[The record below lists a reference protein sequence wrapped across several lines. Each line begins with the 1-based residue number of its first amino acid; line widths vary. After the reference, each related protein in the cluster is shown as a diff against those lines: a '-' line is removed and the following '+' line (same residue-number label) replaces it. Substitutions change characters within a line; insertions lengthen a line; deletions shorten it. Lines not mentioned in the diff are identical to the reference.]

1 MKAGHNIRTTKRN
14 NNGIKGESKN
24 LLGQT
29 LGSLEAVSVHIDNIT
44 YKNYL
49 TSSNPHPDTL
59 FLQLLAYHL
68 EVMTG
73 KNIQSFY
80 LTFILASIQACPT
93 ASRGSDAGVRSCI
106 QSWQRSRRGEGGEDG
121 AAPL

>member
-14 NNGIKGESKN
+14 TNGIKGESKN

-59 FLQLLAYHL
+59 F
-68 EVMTG
+68 
-73 KNIQSFY
+73 
-80 LTFILASIQACPT
+80 
-93 ASRGSDAGVRSCI
+93 
-106 QSWQRSRRGEGGEDG
+106 
-121 AAPL
+121 

>member
-49 TSSNPHPDTL
+49 TSSNPNPDTL
-59 FLQLLAYHL
+59 F
-68 EVMTG
+68 
-73 KNIQSFY
+73 
-80 LTFILASIQACPT
+80 
-93 ASRGSDAGVRSCI
+93 
-106 QSWQRSRRGEGGEDG
+106 
-121 AAPL
+121 